1 MTVAREKTTSELACA
16 DCGRALVARDEERTW
31 ARCRF
36 CGKPVCFDCIRYVG
50 TTVRGPYM
58 HYVEAMRTCNKCYV
72 PRG

>member
-1 MTVAREKTTSELACA
+1 MTVEHEKVNSGLVCA
-16 DCGRALVARDEERTW
+16 DCGRQLAVKDEERTW
-31 ARCRF
+31 AKCRF

-58 HYVEAMRTCNKCYV
+58 HYVEAIRTCSNCYV